1 MRRTTLALT
10 VAALALLGPM
20 AVSITGCTALGYTLG
35 KAWDRQHSAL
45 DKEVDPSLLAQLKPG
60 DPCALV
66 LADSTVI
73 RGEYMGLVPRVP
85 GEDVRTP
92 RHIRMGTFGEAT
104 KLDWNDLRMAKHG
117 ISTFGGDPTGSQ
129 IVDASDVRVVL
140 LPGSR
145 SGQHFGTLVGFT
157 ADAVILI
164 TLMHH
169 RSAPEPPPS
178 GCDDTK
184 ILQGFSFAQRGL

>member
-1 MRRTTLALT
+1 MRRTTLALS
-10 VAALALLGPM
+10 VAALALMAPM

-35 KAWDRQHSAL
+35 QAWDRQHSAL
-45 DKEVDPSLLAQLKPG
+45 DKETDPSLLAQLKPG

-73 RGEYMGLVPRVP
+73 RGEYMGLMPRVP

-92 RHIRMGTFGEAT
+92 RRIRMGTFGDAK
-104 KLDWNDLRMAKHG
+104 KLDWNDMRLAKRG
-117 ISTFGGDPTGSQ
+117 ISTLGGEPTGSQ
-129 IVDASDVRVVL
+129 VVNAGDVRVVL

-145 SGQHFGTLVGFT
+145 SGQHVGTLVGFT

-164 TLMHH
+164 SLMHH

-184 ILQGFSFAQRGL
+184 ILQGFSFAQHGL